1 MEADKSSVLKP
12 ILSRK
17 KVAGKKRLSGYFEK
31 HNVSESVSKDDSLD
45 NDFPNDFDNGD
56 DTHKRRIRQIAVEDN
71 VSASEEDQYA
81 DSLKQK
87 VNDTIKEEKQ
97 HTKEFCKL
105 ETKRDVDLERAVL
118 QYGEQANV
126 DKIAD
131 AYDAKAEK
139 LEPHADSL
147 SERISVGID
156 NQLQKQS
163 KTGTQKVILKND
175 RVMTVDADVAAVLEH
190 TMHPKKK
197 NPEFEEIQKKA
208 VASDSWMEVDDAFAK
223 LQKTINDAQQQ
234 KQMFV
239 AMKRNRLQNE
249 FIGYEHPYMQRVLA
263 YDRSVQKP
271 LSGTMESFVPSE
283 DTCSLV

>member
-1 MEADKSSVLKP
+1 MEADKSSVSKP

-45 NDFPNDFDNGD
+45 NNIPNNFDND

-97 HTKEFCKL
+97 HTKAFCKL

-139 LEPHADSL
+139 LEPHAASL

-263 YDRSVQKP
+263 YDCSVQKP

>member
-1 MEADKSSVLKP
+1 MEAYKSSVSKP

-45 NDFPNDFDNGD
+45 NNIPNNFDND

-97 HTKEFCKL
+97 HTKAFCKL

-139 LEPHADSL
+139 LEPHAASL